1 MSRTRTPDRQKPA
14 VRAVFLLLVL
24 PLALASLVQLLQLPT
39 VDAAPT
45 PGLCGSKPC
54 KTGGSSSVGGG
65 GGRTSSGGG
74 GGSAGPTS
82 GGGGGRP
89 SSRGGGS
96 GSGARGGRPQPA
108 SRPASSGRQSQAAR
122 RNPSSSQQ
130 SPKPAPLYRAI
141 SAEDKKN
148 LQAGKPMVSS
158 SASGSKPAP
167 GKGNTCT
174 DCPNG
179 GAPKC
184 PTCHVGN
191 QHQVQSDWIST
202 TKSKARAE
210 FYNNKG
216 GGHGIVEIDKSKLG
230 RTVDMTKSSNVG
242 RPDKSGD
249 GKFANNKANPT
260 DPHQKVV
267 NRGERWGRMT
277 EEVLVHKEIPASA
290 CKMVNGSCSGS
301 SGASSSGA
309 SSSKLGLPTQPIPVN
324 DSVTICRL
332 KPSAEHQHRVTDEKQ
347 HTTDFYNIRHSTSI
361 YNLQHI

>member
-1 MSRTRTPDRQKPA
+1 MSRTRTPHRQKPA
-14 VRAVFLLLVL
+14 ARAVFLLLVL
-24 PLALASLVQLLQLPT
+24 LPLVLASLVQLLELPT

-54 KTGGSSSVGGG
+54 KTGGSSSGGGGGGGGGGGRSGGGGGGGGGSRTSGGG
-65 GGRTSSGGG
+65 GGRTS
-74 GGSAGPTS
+74 AGS

-89 SSRGGGS
+89 SSGGGGS
-96 GSGARGGRPQPA
+96 GAGAGVGRSQPA
-108 SRPASSGRQSQAAR
+108 SRPASSGRQPQAER
-122 RNPSSSQQ
+122 RNPSPSSQQ
-130 SPKPAPLYRAI
+130 SSKPAPLYRAI

-191 QHQVQSDWIST
+191 QHQAQSDWIST

-267 NRGERWGRMT
+267 NRGQRWGRMT

-290 CKMVNGSCSGS
+290 CKMVNGSCGGSG
-301 SGASSSGA
+301 GASSSGA
-309 SSSKLGLPTQPIPVN
+309 SSSKGG
-324 DSVTICRL
+324 R
-332 KPSAEHQHRVTDEKQ
+332 KK
-347 HTTDFYNIRHSTSI
+347 
-361 YNLQHI
+361 